1 MAVCLLIAFSS
12 TYCCGIKAGKRVCW
26 YGAGWCILN
35 AHTEKKNAGNPKRA
49 SCLTLISSLKP
60 KSIYIAITPTAVL
73 HNTSLFSLCNQ
84 IHNQSCPNQHLTKI
98 GETKTGE
105 EVSRGK
111 KSKLRKNCKLGKM
124 LMPPS
129 HHRWRGLRGH
139 ERRPKQEMSEKEK
152 ERRQGNFQN
161 DYRNDCCSRK

>member
-1 MAVCLLIAFSS
+1 MAVRLLIAFSS

-111 KSKLRKNCKLGKM
+111 KKQAQEKLQTWKNAHATITPQMKRTERPWEATETRNVWKRKGKKTGQ
-124 LMPPS
+124 L
-129 HHRWRGLRGH
+129 
-139 ERRPKQEMSEKEK
+139 SEWL
-152 ERRQGNFQN
+152 
-161 DYRNDCCSRK
+161 